1 VSTIEQRIIAA
12 KREIRARS
20 QDGVLR
26 RTVPAVLN
34 LRTSNT
40 SDGGYRIVGH
50 GAVYNSLSDDL
61 GGFKETIQPG
71 FFNQVLASAPN
82 VRALYNHDPNLVL
95 AGTANGTLAL
105 NSDSMGL
112 AYSAQVSPAVASTY
126 YGQAL
131 RAVLSDGLVDRSSFA
146 FRTGSNADDWNLD
159 DETGDLV
166 RTLLPNGC
174 SALYDVSPVTYPAYP
189 GADSQLA
196 SRSRQAARSS
206 GISAADI
213 DHWMAEQM
221 RLGRDPGLKSNQSKK
236 NARDRWTADQIRL
249 GRDLRS

>member
-1 VSTIEQRIIAA
+1 MSIALEQRIKAA

-26 RTVPAVLN
+26 RTVPVTLK
-34 LRTSNT
+34 LRASNT
-40 SDGGYRIVGH
+40 NDGGYRIVGH
-50 GAVYNSLSDDL
+50 GAVYNSMSDDL

-71 FFNQVLASAPN
+71 FFDQVLASAPN

-112 AYSAQVSPAVASTY
+112 AYSAQVSPAVAGTY

-146 FRTGSNADDWNLD
+146 FRTGTNADDWNVD
-159 DETGDLV
+159 DQTGDLI

-196 SRSRQAARSS
+196 SRSRRSRGAHS
-206 GISAADI
+206 TTTVD
-213 DHWMAEQM
+213 DMHRWMAEQM
-221 RLGRDPGLKSNQSKK
+221 RLGR
-236 NARDRWTADQIRL
+236 A
-249 GRDLRS
+249 